1 MSSKDNTEN
10 GESNGKQ
17 TTRVDGKDVCRD
29 YLNKICNRGTRC
41 KFYHPPGE
49 ESRDGRSR
57 GEDSYSFCIDYQNQ
71 GCRREN
77 CRFVHAP
84 GQDVD
89 NYKKTGDVSTVL
101 ARAIAAITKSNEI
114 NGIPFCKEFQA
125 NRCTRGSRCRYW
137 HVNIEAE
144 RERRRSQMSGGDSMY
159 DSGRG
164 DRYQQLRPQPM
175 SGSRRR
181 HAEDPGDYLPSKRGY
196 GASQSGYPPI
206 QPPMQSTLDTYCA
219 QLESQVAEL
228 RRELEISRREVHR
241 ERDRYDTL
249 LAAINPAILQ
259 QQAQAQYQS
268 HPLNQPPS
276 VVPPQQS
283 QMIQPVPPPGQNSSS
298 KWGTVNAPDWY

>member
-1 MSSKDNTEN
+1 VEPDASSIIRQVKRQEMVVPVERILT
-10 GESNGKQ
+10 
-17 TTRVDGKDVCRD
+17 
-29 YLNKICNRGTRC
+29 
-41 KFYHPPGE
+41 
-49 ESRDGRSR
+49 
-57 GEDSYSFCIDYQNQ
+57 
-71 GCRREN
+71 
-77 CRFVHAP
+77 RFVSTIRIKAVAAKIAALFMRQGKMSTITRKLAMLALFWHARSP
-84 GQDVD
+84 QSPNRTRSMEFRFARNFKQIDVRVVRDVD
-89 NYKKTGDVSTVL
+89 TGMSTLRQNASVADRKCQVVIQCTIQDEETVINNCDLSQCPVLDDVM
-101 ARAIAAITKSNEI
+101 
-114 NGIPFCKEFQA
+114 Q
-125 NRCTRGSRCRYW
+125 
-137 HVNIEAE
+137 
-144 RERRRSQMSGGDSMY
+144 
-159 DSGRG
+159 
-164 DRYQQLRPQPM
+164 
-175 SGSRRR
+175 
-181 HAEDPGDYLPSKRGY
+181 DPGDYLPSKRGY